1 MEKVD
6 KEIIQNSKH
15 HFPAG
20 IWLNSSEFRM
30 QVNSQTTTE
39 LAVGGE
45 PSTVFHRD
53 MGI

>member
-1 MEKVD
+1 MEKVV

-30 QVNSQTTTE
+30 QVNSQTKME
-39 LAVGGE
+39 LVVGGE
-45 PSTVFHRD
+45 PSTVFHKD
-53 MGI
+53 KGI